1 MHRKSPGLPALLLTI
16 WVCSAGVAGTPVKA
30 PEFTHTASSEWIN
43 SSPLRIS
50 SLRGS
55 VVLIEFW
62 AFDCVNCRNT
72 LPWVEAVQAEYGS
85 RGLKIVSVHTPELKQ
100 EYAPANVRRVV
111 KELGISYP
119 VMIDRDYSHWS
130 ALNNRY
136 WPAFYLVDRKGKI
149 VRTALGEL
157 HRGQERGDAME
168 QAIREQLDGTSTGV
182 AER

>member
-1 MHRKSPGLPALLLTI
+1 MHRNSPGFLSALLAILI
-16 WVCSAGVAGTPVKA
+16 CSASGAATPNKA

-43 SSPLRIS
+43 SAPLRLS

-62 AFDCVNCRNT
+62 AFDCSNCRAT
-72 LPWVEAVQAEYGS
+72 LPWLESVHAEYNA
-85 RGLKIVSVHTPELKQ
+85 RGLRIVSVHTPELKQ
-100 EYAPANVRRVV
+100 EYVPANVRRVV

-119 VMIDRDYSHWS
+119 VMIDGDYSYWS

-136 WPAFYLVDRKGKI
+136 WPAFYLVDRKGRI

-157 HRGQERGDAME
+157 HRGEERGDAME
-168 QAIREQLDGTSTGV
+168 AAIREQL
-182 AER
+182 ER

>member
-1 MHRKSPGLPALLLTI
+1 MKRESLGRMAALMAI
-16 WVCSAGVAGTPVKA
+16 IVCGASAAGTPDKL

-43 SSPLRIS
+43 SAPLRLS

-62 AFDCVNCRNT
+62 AFDCSNCRNT
-72 LPWVEAVQAEYGS
+72 LPWLESVHAEYGT

-100 EYAPANVRRVV
+100 EYVPANVRKVV
-111 KELGISYP
+111 RELGISYP
-119 VMIDRDYSHWS
+119 VMIDGDYSYWS

-136 WPAFYLVDRKGKI
+136 WPAFYLVDRNGKI

-157 HRGQERGDAME
+157 HRGDARGDAME
-168 QAIREQLDGTSTGV
+168 DAIREQL
-182 AER
+182 ER